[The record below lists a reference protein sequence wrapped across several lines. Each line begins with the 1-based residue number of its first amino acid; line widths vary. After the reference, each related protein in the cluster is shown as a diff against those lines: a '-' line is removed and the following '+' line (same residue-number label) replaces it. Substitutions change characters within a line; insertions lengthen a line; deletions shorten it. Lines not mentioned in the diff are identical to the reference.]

1 MFINTQGQ
9 TSLKQRDFKKHGKIV
24 LRACVC
30 VCVCVCVFVCVCK
43 VLFLDESLKIVLLNL
58 PFRLVPG
65 IVFTRILKSKKDELM
80 K

>member
-1 MFINTQGQ
+1 M
-9 TSLKQRDFKKHGKIV
+9 
-24 LRACVC
+24 CVC

-43 VLFLDESLKIVLLNL
+43 VLFLDESLKIALLNL

-65 IVFTRILKSKKDELM
+65 IVFTRILKSKKDELI

>member
-9 TSLKQRDFKKHGKIV
+9 TSLKQRDFKKHGKIA
-24 LRACVC
+24 LRA
-30 VCVCVCVFVCVCK
+30 CVCVCVFVCVCK